1 METNFS
7 GIAAAHELDVL
18 LSHDDFEPAVE
29 VDTVALDSAIEAVD
43 EAARLLE
50 ALISVR
56 DALKEGK
63 DARTVAGF
71 SLDVHLLMDSL
82 GGLTANLG
90 GYEPKTG
97 AVLL

>member
-1 METNFS
+1 MQTNYS
-7 GIAAAHELDVL
+7 GLAAAHELDVL

-29 VDTVALDSAIEAVD
+29 VDTVALDSAIDAVD

-56 DALKEGK
+56 DALKQGK

-82 GGLTANLG
+82 GGLTADLG
-90 GYEPKTG
+90 GHDVKPG
-97 AVLL
+97 VVL